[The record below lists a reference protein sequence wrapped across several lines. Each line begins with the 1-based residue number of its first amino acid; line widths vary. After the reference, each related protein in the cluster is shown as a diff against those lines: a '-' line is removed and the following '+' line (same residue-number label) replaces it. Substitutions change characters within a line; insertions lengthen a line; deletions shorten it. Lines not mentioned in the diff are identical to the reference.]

1 MVYQLT
7 DADLKIIQFQQL
19 TQLRNQLIEHL
30 LTLPNPPTDWAV
42 LEPVLI
48 PQIRALR
55 QFGLLDIESLK
66 LAAEALHYQPDLLQ
80 TEQAKQILEDD
91 IKPFF
96 AAEALLD
103 LAQSSNYQEQK
114 SQRQN
119 LQQLNH

>member
-7 DADLKIIQFQQL
+7 DADLEVIQFQQL

-30 LTLPNPPTDWAV
+30 MTLPNPPTDWAV
-42 LEPVLI
+42 LAPILI

-55 QFGLLDIESLK
+55 KLDLLDVESLK
-66 LAAEALHYQPDLLQ
+66 LAVEALHYQPDLLQ
-80 TEQAKQILEDD
+80 TEQAKQILAND

-103 LAQSSNYQEQK
+103 LAQCNYQKLHAQE
-114 SQRQN
+114 
-119 LQQLNH
+119 